1 MWFGGVVIIP
11 VDPYQTV
18 CSYLSMGRVPR
29 VFVPYCYRVPWVRE
43 ICFAVVCFMLSFP
56 LTRNAAD
63 SEGDHQLLLASC
75 GQRTPRKS
83 TRLCVC
89 VCVSV
94 RVRVRVHVRV
104 RVRVCACPTLTLA
117 CAVFGGGYAH

>member
-1 MWFGGVVIIP
+1 
-11 VDPYQTV
+11 
-18 CSYLSMGRVPR
+18 
-29 VFVPYCYRVPWVRE
+29 
-43 ICFAVVCFMLSFP
+43 MLSFP

-75 GQRTPRKS
+75 GQCTPRKS

-94 RVRVRVHVRV
+94 RVRVRV